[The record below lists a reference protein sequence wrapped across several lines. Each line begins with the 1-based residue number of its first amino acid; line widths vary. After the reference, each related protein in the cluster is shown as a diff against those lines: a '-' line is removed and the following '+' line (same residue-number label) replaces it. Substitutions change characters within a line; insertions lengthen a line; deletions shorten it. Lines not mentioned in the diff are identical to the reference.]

1 MADDLVLTIGE
12 KNVSSWSMRAYLALA
27 VKNLSFEEQTIALM
41 EDRDRS
47 RRLAVSP
54 VGTVPVLRHGDLVIP
69 DSLAIFEYLEEAFPP
84 PAYPAL
90 WPADP
95 SRRAHARWLSATMH
109 SSFTTLRGDMSFNLC
124 FLAQPPSVSAVA
136 LSEAAHILS
145 LWESALNRPERDGP
159 FLFGP
164 FGGVDAMFAPA
175 VVRLRAFK
183 VPTADTPKSAK
194 YMEAVLENPLV
205 RRWMDAARALPPVAV
220 E

>member
-1 MADDLVLTIGE
+1 MAVDLVLTIGE
-12 KNVSSWSMRAYLALA
+12 KNISSWSMRAYLALA
-27 VKNLSFEEQTIALM
+27 VKNLSFEEHPISLM

-54 VGTVPVLRHGDLVIP
+54 VGTVPVLRHGDLVVP
-69 DSLAIFEYLEEAFPP
+69 DSLAILEYLEETFPP

-95 SRRAHARWLSATMH
+95 PRRALARWLWGTMH
-109 SSFTTLRGDMSFNLC
+109 SSFHTLRKDMSFNLC
-124 FLAQPPSVSAVA
+124 FLPQPPPVSAVA

-145 LWESALNRPERDGP
+145 LWESALERPDRDGP

-164 FGGVDAMFAPA
+164 FGGVDAMFAPV

-205 RRWMDAARALPPVAV
+205 RRWMDPARALPPVRV